1 MPDTRRSSLSKK
13 SIDASEDEKTGNP
26 KLLLKNFVELNETVP
41 ASQPDDSPTVTNIKQ
56 KVKRRSSRRSSGIRA
71 LTQTP
76 HVLLKNF
83 FENAPEE
90 TPVFVNS
97 SDETSAQS
105 DAYIAPIPR
114 KISKV
119 VDDDQNESSVFE
131 EETDDV
137 VRKMPR
143 TRHKAVLQK
152 FSENLKQQSE
162 SLGEESGSETKQQTA
177 KMKKIRNKIT
187 AEDIASGI
195 KLLQE
200 KAAETERSSTVTQA
214 TKTETSLGYLSV
226 NTLNAE
232 NLDETTTAVA
242 ETSEKSDF
250 LVKKDDSASPKL
262 EKSLKRKRS
271 SIKEGSSKEEPF
283 LDPSD
288 EEGETLQKSKMSRI
302 QTDTAEF
309 VSHES
314 SKIAETVK
322 TDVPD
327 FVSEIELTDVAYIV
341 EVAESVEVAEN
352 GKEANKEE
360 SESHKTDNKEIVQKL
375 EKNERH
381 ETKETA
387 TQEEDSIQSKLNEIN
402 QLLQDESTN
411 TVKTMYKDSAKKA
424 VEAIVD
430 TSDTKRTNSP
440 IMTIESTEQVG
451 VNNSQTVSNTD
462 NEILSKTEIEME
474 TDENTDAHSKN
485 VKSNL
490 EGVETVSSSPRGDD
504 SNVSKRSGS
513 KEYLAESIDSSVE
526 ALTQTSEVKKF
537 TEEKNTDLLD
547 SKVEQ
552 TLASG
557 DPPISD
563 VDLETSGVDKSNLGA
578 VSGGQLNSSVISHES
593 SPIVSEM
600 SEAPVQSNETKSKE
614 KEQSEELPM
623 LTVQKGE
630 ERKNKKFGSLTGER
644 VSTDEQ
650 DELFPSSPKET
661 TSSGH
666 SRSSSPASSEVDK
679 VTRRLTLPSSSSAFV
694 EMKSTRPIVQSPS
707 TSGVLAK
714 RMSSV
719 KKTSKKEKS
728 SEQQENKSYRVIDS
742 VVSPTESVPY
752 IEASYM
758 TKDGQV
764 LSQSPYGTMKPLQH
778 TMEIPVGSE
787 PQEGPS
793 EISERAR
800 RSLGKNKI
808 NNRLKKY
815 TIPPKVTS
823 LLINHYSGL
832 KIPPA
837 CLPELGK
844 ISDRF
849 FDNLFEALNC
859 YANHASRRRIE
870 ASDAEMYFKRIG
882 LVNKNKSINTLIRDY
897 LPLEDQ
903 QLLIPVARS
912 GNVITGGFSN
922 KKKKN

>member
-232 NLDETTTAVA
+232 NLDETTTVVA

-352 GKEANKEE
+352 GK
-360 SESHKTDNKEIVQKL
+360 D
-375 EKNERH
+375 
-381 ETKETA
+381 
-387 TQEEDSIQSKLNEIN
+387 
-402 QLLQDESTN
+402 
-411 TVKTMYKDSAKKA
+411 
-424 VEAIVD
+424 
-430 TSDTKRTNSP
+430 
-440 IMTIESTEQVG
+440 
-451 VNNSQTVSNTD
+451 
-462 NEILSKTEIEME
+462 
-474 TDENTDAHSKN
+474 
-485 VKSNL
+485 
-490 EGVETVSSSPRGDD
+490 
-504 SNVSKRSGS
+504 
-513 KEYLAESIDSSVE
+513 
-526 ALTQTSEVKKF
+526 
-537 TEEKNTDLLD
+537 
-547 SKVEQ
+547 
-552 TLASG
+552 
-557 DPPISD
+557 
-563 VDLETSGVDKSNLGA
+563 
-578 VSGGQLNSSVISHES
+578 
-593 SPIVSEM
+593 
-600 SEAPVQSNETKSKE
+600 
-614 KEQSEELPM
+614 
-623 LTVQKGE
+623 
-630 ERKNKKFGSLTGER
+630 RK
-644 VSTDEQ
+644 
-650 DELFPSSPKET
+650 
-661 TSSGH
+661 
-666 SRSSSPASSEVDK
+666 
-679 VTRRLTLPSSSSAFV
+679 
-694 EMKSTRPIVQSPS
+694 
-707 TSGVLAK
+707 
-714 RMSSV
+714 
-719 KKTSKKEKS
+719 
-728 SEQQENKSYRVIDS
+728 S
-742 VVSPTESVPY
+742 VV
-752 IEASYM
+752 
-758 TKDGQV
+758 
-764 LSQSPYGTMKPLQH
+764 
-778 TMEIPVGSE
+778 
-787 PQEGPS
+787 
-793 EISERAR
+793 
-800 RSLGKNKI
+800 
-808 NNRLKKY
+808 
-815 TIPPKVTS
+815 
-823 LLINHYSGL
+823 
-832 KIPPA
+832 
-837 CLPELGK
+837 
-844 ISDRF
+844 
-849 FDNLFEALNC
+849 
-859 YANHASRRRIE
+859 
-870 ASDAEMYFKRIG
+870 
-882 LVNKNKSINTLIRDY
+882 
-897 LPLEDQ
+897 
-903 QLLIPVARS
+903 
-912 GNVITGGFSN
+912 
-922 KKKKN
+922 